1 MSPRGWALF
10 AAVSVVWGVPY
21 LFIKLAVEDL
31 SPGFVAWSRV
41 ALGALVLL
49 PIAWRTGALR
59 GLPLRWLTAFA
70 LFEITIPFPL
80 IAFGEQRVSSSLAA
94 ILIAAVPLV
103 VAFLA
108 LRFDRAEQP
117 TRTRFIGMLIG
128 LGGVAALV
136 GIDIGGRGSELL
148 GAAAVLAATFGY
160 ACGPLIVK
168 RHLSGADPLGPVAGA
183 LGIAAIMLLPLALGG
198 LPTETPPD
206 EAIASVVVL
215 GLICTALAFLIFF
228 RLIAEIGPSR
238 ATIIT
243 YVNPVVALAL
253 GVAILDEHVTTGTV
267 AGLLLILAGSWLS
280 TDGRLPPGLAAVVTR
295 RLRGVAL
302 FARAGCVPLL
312 PPFARRA
319 AAQQMRHA
327 QHAARGRP
335 QRLAQLRSDALGR
348 QLQLDL
354 DAAVGA
360 LLRPDRADLLDQLQH
375 GAVLGQDLGAE
386 AADALGPGALGQT
399 VQQRR
404 RHALALPRVGNR
416 DRHFGDLAVLGR
428 ADEARHAD
436 AALGPGLDRHQSL
449 VVVVVD
455 LGEVGQ
461 LGLAQVAG
469 RREEAPVA
477 RLRAE
482 APHPGR
488 QLGPVVR
495 PDRPHDDLAAVAQAL
510 SPHRAGSSPRPRP

>member
-136 GIDIGGRGSELL
+136 GIDIGGRGSELI

-168 RHLSGADPLGPVAGA
+168 RHLSDADPLGPVAGA
-183 LGIAAIMLLPLALGG
+183 LGIASIMLLPLALGG
-198 LPTETPPD
+198 LPTETPSD
-206 EAIASVVVL
+206 EAIASVAVL

-228 RLIAEIGPSR
+228 RLMAEIGPSR

-280 TDGRLPPGLAAVVTR
+280 TDGRVPPGLAAVVTR
-295 RLRGVAL
+295 K
-302 FARAGCVPLL
+302 
-312 PPFARRA
+312 
-319 AAQQMRHA
+319 
-327 QHAARGRP
+327 
-335 QRLAQLRSDALGR
+335 
-348 QLQLDL
+348 
-354 DAAVGA
+354 
-360 LLRPDRADLLDQLQH
+360 
-375 GAVLGQDLGAE
+375 
-386 AADALGPGALGQT
+386 
-399 VQQRR
+399 RR
-404 RHALALPRVGNR
+404 RTTGAPSPSPAQPR
-416 DRHFGDLAVLGR
+416 
-428 ADEARHAD
+428 E
-436 AALGPGLDRHQSL
+436 
-449 VVVVVD
+449 
-455 LGEVGQ
+455 
-461 LGLAQVAG
+461 
-469 RREEAPVA
+469 
-477 RLRAE
+477 LRA
-482 APHPGR
+482 
-488 QLGPVVR
+488 
-495 PDRPHDDLAAVAQAL
+495 
-510 SPHRAGSSPRPRP
+510 

>member
-49 PIAWRTGALR
+49 PIAWRAGALR

-136 GIDIGGRGSELL
+136 GIDIGGRGSELV
-148 GAAAVLAATFGY
+148 GAAAVLAATIGY

-183 LGIAAIMLLPLALGG
+183 LGIASIMLLPLALGG
-198 LPTETPPD
+198 LPTETPSD

-215 GLICTALAFLIFF
+215 GVICTALAFLIFF

-280 TDGRLPPGLAAVVTR
+280 TDGRLPPGLAAVATR
-295 RLRGVAL
+295 
-302 FARAGCVPLL
+302 
-312 PPFARRA
+312 ARRRRGSA
-319 AAQQMRHA
+319 PAPSAAQ
-327 QHAARGRP
+327 
-335 QRLAQLRSDALGR
+335 
-348 QLQLDL
+348 
-354 DAAVGA
+354 
-360 LLRPDRADLLDQLQH
+360 
-375 GAVLGQDLGAE
+375 
-386 AADALGPGALGQT
+386 
-399 VQQRR
+399 
-404 RHALALPRVGNR
+404 PR
-416 DRHFGDLAVLGR
+416 
-428 ADEARHAD
+428 E
-436 AALGPGLDRHQSL
+436 
-449 VVVVVD
+449 
-455 LGEVGQ
+455 
-461 LGLAQVAG
+461 
-469 RREEAPVA
+469 
-477 RLRAE
+477 LRA
-482 APHPGR
+482 
-488 QLGPVVR
+488 
-495 PDRPHDDLAAVAQAL
+495 
-510 SPHRAGSSPRPRP
+510 